1 MVRSPSPRSL
11 LLVGSF
17 ALLVALT
24 VGGALST
31 SAAVTAHMEA
41 STSVEAQV
49 AGIEPADGGAVTV
62 RLRVENPTEADMR
75 FDAAWLPVS
84 DGEEVVAST
93 AGRSIDPVAVPAGE
107 TVTFGIRATGE
118 DVSTERLHAAAEA
131 DRLSADGRLT
141 GTIVDRT
148 VNVDVTDDRAA
159 AGGSDGTTESD
170 DTSGTDGADGG
181 DDA

>member
-1 MVRSPSPRSL
+1 MGRSPSPRSL

-41 STSVEAQV
+41 STSVEAEV
-49 AGIEPADGGAVTV
+49 VGIEPADGNAVTV
-62 RLRVENPTEADMR
+62 RLRVANPTEADMR
-75 FDAAWLPVS
+75 FHAAWLPVS
-84 DGEEVVAST
+84 EGDEVVAST

-107 TVTFGIRATGE
+107 TVTFGIRAPGE

-148 VNVDVTDDRAA
+148 VDVDVTDDRTGGTDGTA
-159 AGGSDGTTESD
+159 GSDAGA
-170 DTSGTDGADGG
+170 DGADGG
-181 DDA
+181 TDA